1 MPGTLALR
9 YEYHAH
15 SIRPLKNQTCIQM
28 KTLNT
33 MYLSILIILAGTFF
47 RFVDLSSS
55 LIEWTSNIL
64 LLAGSVICLL
74 SVFAYIRPNGENV

>member
-1 MPGTLALR
+1 
-9 YEYHAH
+9 
-15 SIRPLKNQTCIQM
+15 M